1 MKKIIFV
8 LLASCLVQLAHAELV
23 VVANPDVKI
32 NSLTQTEITRIFLG
46 QAGVY
51 PDGSAATPLDVN
63 GDFRNSFYTYVLK
76 KPPTQ
81 IEKYWARMIFTG
93 KAQPPREVRMQ
104 EMKAVL
110 ADTKGGISYMDKAL
124 VDASVKVITISN

>member
-8 LLASCLVQLAHAELV
+8 LLASIWGQAAFAELV
-23 VVANPDVKI
+23 VVANPGVKI

-46 QAGVY
+46 QAGTY
-51 PDGSAATPLDVN
+51 PDGSVATPLDVS

-76 KPPTQ
+76 KSPTQ

-93 KAQPPREVRMQ
+93 KAQPPREVRIK
-104 EMKAVL
+104 EVKAVL
-110 ADTKGGISYMDKAL
+110 ADTRGGISYMDKSL
-124 VDASVKVITISN
+124 VDESVKVITISN